1 MQLQNVTLADHEIA
15 RYHDPLC
22 LSFAPNAG
30 VFETVDEI
38 AMHFFRD
45 I

>member
-15 RYHDPLC
+15 WHHDPIGF
-22 LSFAPNAG
+22 SFAPNAG
-30 VFETVDEI
+30 VFEALNEVSMD
-38 AMHFFRD
+38 FFRD